1 MKVGIMTF
9 HTALNYG
16 AVLQAYALNKTL
28 IDKGVEA
35 EIIDYSAPFNEKRFA
50 PKKLS
55 YFLNI
60 RNLYSVL
67 FCNSYQRHN
76 KRIFDDFK
84 NNCLRLSK
92 PIYNQK
98 ELGDVVNNYDVFIVG
113 SDQVW
118 NLACTERDDSYFLP
132 FVNANRKKNSYA
144 ASIGYAHFPE
154 SERAHYKALIEAF
167 NKISV
172 RETSAVKAIKEI
184 TGRNVSLV
192 LDPTL
197 LLTKEKWR
205 ALFSN
210 VDCRKY
216 KFLLLYLMSEDRVL
230 IKFAKKLAKEKNLK
244 IIYITQR
251 FFKLPGV
258 INQRDVSIPQ
268 WLSLFHEAEIVV
280 TNSFHGLAFSI
291 NFDKD
296 FFTRY
301 IPRSIA
307 NSRLQTL
314 LDMFDLHYRRI
325 DSDSFNKEKCINT
338 EKNQEKLEILRE
350 KSINFLNE
358 IMNDE

>member
-1 MKVGIMTF
+1 MKAGIMTF

-28 IDKGVEA
+28 IDNGVDA
-35 EIIDYSAPFNEKRFA
+35 EIIDYRAPFNEKRFA
-50 PKKLS
+50 SKKVR

-76 KRIFDDFK
+76 KQVFDDFINK
-84 NNCLRLSK
+84 YLRLSK
-92 PIYNQK
+92 PIYNQE
-98 ELGDVVNNYDVFIVG
+98 ELGTMVNLYDKFIVG

-118 NLACTERDDSYFLP
+118 NLACTESDDSYFLP
-132 FVNANRKKNSYA
+132 FINAKSKKNSYA
-144 ASIGYAHFPE
+144 ASIGYTQFPE
-154 SERAHYKALIEAF
+154 SERAHYKALIETF

-172 RETSAVKAIKEI
+172 REKSAVKAIKEI
-184 TGRNVSLV
+184 TGRDVSLV

-197 LLTKEKWR
+197 LLTKEKWS

-210 VDCRKY
+210 EGCRKD

-230 IKFAKKLAKEKNLK
+230 IQFAKKLAKQKNLK

-251 FFKLPGV
+251 FFKLSGV

-296 FFTRY
+296 FFTKY
-301 IPRSIA
+301 IP
-307 NSRLQTL
+307 
-314 LDMFDLHYRRI
+314 
-325 DSDSFNKEKCINT
+325 K
-338 EKNQEKLEILRE
+338 
-350 KSINFLNE
+350 
-358 IMNDE
+358 